1 MSHKTPRMPA
11 SATSANSAKSASA
24 VSDLI
29 RRGICTGLLLIALP
43 AALAVAQEP
52 VDLATIARI
61 REEAQTRSQVE
72 ATFNH
77 LTNVIGPRLTGSPAF
92 KQAADWAEA
101 RAKSYGLSAVHQ
113 ESWPFGRGW
122 ALNRLTLELVEPYYL
137 PLIGFAEAWSPSTKG
152 ELLAAPVYIGE
163 LPDSTAVRARA
174 SELRGAI
181 VLATRPQVEFIT
193 QDRLEPSLSDQPVRI
208 GAPPFLNPPGPL
220 TNQSRA
226 RVMREVGAGLV
237 LRPTQGQHGTMF
249 VLGSRT
255 TPDDAAPSVILAAE
269 HYNLIVRALEAGAP
283 VKLRARVD
291 TRYFTADTSG
301 YNVIAEIP
309 GTDPVLK
316 DEVVLIGAH
325 LDSWHAATGATDN
338 ADASASLLEA
348 MRILQAI
355 GAKPRRTIRM
365 ALWGGEEE
373 GLLGSRAYA
382 ARHYAGD
389 SNAAARQQLAVYLN
403 SDPGSGPIFGWYM
416 EENPEAKAIF
426 DAWLEPLKD
435 LGVRRNVAAKI
446 GNTDHLA
453 FTALGLPAFNSL
465 QDYVEY
471 DTREHHTNMD
481 FADRVKT
488 EDLKQN
494 AIVLA
499 TFAWQAAMRRE
510 KIPAGPRPTP

>member
-1 MSHKTPRMPA
+1 MKFA
-11 SATSANSAKSASA
+11 CLA
-24 VSDLI
+24 
-29 RRGICTGLLLIALP
+29 LLLGVSS
-43 AALAVAQEP
+43 AAAQEP
-52 VDLATIARI
+52 VDRAMIAKLKD
-61 REEAQTRSQVE
+61 EGQNRSQVA

-77 LTNVIGPRLTGSPAF
+77 LTNVVGPRLTGTPAY

-101 RAKSYGLSAVHQ
+101 QLKSYGLSAVHQ
-113 ESWPFGRGW
+113 ENWPFGRGW
-122 ALNRLTLELVEPYYL
+122 GLDKLILEMVEPYYF
-137 PLIGFAEAWSPSTKG
+137 PLIGFAEAWTPSTKG
-152 ELLAAPVYIGE
+152 ELLAAPVYIGD
-163 LPDSTAVRARA
+163 LADSTAVRSRA
-174 SELRGAI
+174 ADLKGAI
-181 VLATRPQVEFIT
+181 VLLTKPQAEFIVK
-193 QDRLEPSLSDQPVRI
+193 DRVEPSLSEQPVPI
-208 GAPPFLNPPGPL
+208 GAPPFINAAGPL
-220 TNQSRA
+220 GNQTRA

-269 HYNLIVRALEAGAP
+269 HYNMIVNALTAGSR

-291 TRYFTADTSG
+291 TRYFTADTNG

-309 GTDPVLK
+309 GTDPALK
-316 DEVVLIGAH
+316 DEVVLLGSH
-325 LDSWHAATGATDN
+325 LDSWHSATGATDN
-338 ADASASLLEA
+338 ADASASLIEA
-348 MRILQAI
+348 MRILKAT
-355 GAKPRRTIRM
+355 GVRPRRTIRM

-389 SNAAARQQLAVYLN
+389 ANAGARDKLAVYLN

-416 EENPEAKAIF
+416 EENADAKSIF

-435 LGVRRNVAAKI
+435 LGVRRNVMAKI

-465 QDYVEY
+465 QDYVDY

-481 FADRVKT
+481 FADRVT
-488 EDLKQN
+488 TSDLQQN

-499 TFAWQAAMRRE
+499 TFAWHAAMRE
-510 KIPAGPRPTP
+510 QKIPRTPRPTP